1 MEEGLLLSEGWA
13 PSNEAVCS
21 TESCLAVAH
30 SSELLQ
36 LPGCQKPSIVPDSP
50 AGLRAIQTVKK
61 PNLYPVPLHREKTE
75 ASPLDH
81 ERNSQVLFPARLEEG
96 FLGQPR
102 EQVRGW
108 WGAEPGE
115 TPLKSYCVLSPPR
128 EGRSEAASIG
138 WELSK
143 YGPQTCCGASS
154 GSL

>member
-1 MEEGLLLSEGWA
+1 MGAQVVSA
-13 PSNEAVCS
+13 QVPDAVCPAQAGDGPAVPS
-21 TESCLAVAH
+21 ACL
-30 SSELLQ
+30 
-36 LPGCQKPSIVPDSP
+36 PSMATNAP